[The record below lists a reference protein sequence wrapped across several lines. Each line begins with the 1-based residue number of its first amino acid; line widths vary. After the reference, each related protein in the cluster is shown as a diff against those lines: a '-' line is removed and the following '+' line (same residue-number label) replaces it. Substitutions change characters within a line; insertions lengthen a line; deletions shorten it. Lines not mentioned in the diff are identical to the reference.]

1 MSNKIF
7 LDISRYIGLFILL
20 YIFFKIDL
28 NELKNEITGINILPL
43 LIAMGLNIPHLF
55 IKSLRWNYLLR
66 QQNICLTYWETFLPY
81 MSSLYIG
88 FITPGRVGEFIK
100 AFYLKT
106 YKGISLSR
114 GFSSVLI
121 DRLFD
126 LYLLLIL
133 GSIGIWKFDILGKF
147 SDAFLLLSALVILVP
162 LIMFNKKLVM
172 RMVKILYNFTVLNRI
187 KGEIEGSFEDFFNG
201 MYQLANLKLLVS
213 VLYTCIG
220 YFMFFIQCY
229 LIVLAMDLS
238 INFVS
243 ISLFMA
249 ISNLISFIPISISGL
264 GTRDATLIFLFTI
277 IGLKPEIAVSYSF
290 LVFITFFLVSG
301 LMGAF
306 SMWVKPVFVQSK
318 IA

>member
-1 MSNKIF
+1 MSNKKF

-55 IKSLRWNYLLR
+55 IKSFRWNYLLR
-66 QQNICLTYWETFLPY
+66 QQNICFTYWETFLPY
-81 MSSLYIG
+81 MSSLYVG

-133 GSIGIWKFDILGKF
+133 GSIGIWKFDILGKYI
-147 SDAFLLLSALVILVP
+147 AKMLNKGLL
-162 LIMFNKKLVM
+162 
-172 RMVKILYNFTVLNRI
+172 
-187 KGEIEGSFEDFFNG
+187 E
-201 MYQLANLKLLVS
+201 
-213 VLYTCIG
+213 
-220 YFMFFIQCY
+220 
-229 LIVLAMDLS
+229 
-238 INFVS
+238 
-243 ISLFMA
+243 
-249 ISNLISFIPISISGL
+249 
-264 GTRDATLIFLFTI
+264 
-277 IGLKPEIAVSYSF
+277 
-290 LVFITFFLVSG
+290 
-301 LMGAF
+301 
-306 SMWVKPVFVQSK
+306 
-318 IA
+318 